1 MEKFKIMW
9 IAQDV
14 MKDFLEKNEYPRHI
28 PPSLLC
34 YGCFEEKQNSQHSQQ
49 TEKELLGV
57 VGLYKIAWHTT
68 EIRNLCVKKERRNQ
82 GIGKII
88 VSQILERIFSPVA
101 IAVVEVNNVPS
112 LKIFQRLGFQK
123 VDVFFNEDTG
133 NQLYFMLKVLKKK

>member
-14 MKDFLEKNEYPRHI
+14 MKNFLEKNEYPRHI

-34 YGCFEEKQNSQHSQQ
+34 YGCFEERQTSQQ

-82 GIGKII
+82 GIGKFI
-88 VSQILERIFSPVA
+88 VSQMLERIFSPVA
-101 IAVVEVNNVPS
+101 VAVVEVNNVPS
-112 LKIFQRLGFQK
+112 LKIFQKLGFQK
-123 VDVFFNEDTG
+123 VDDFFNEETG
-133 NQLYFMLKVLKKK
+133 NQLFFMLKILKKKQE